1 MQSTMM
7 LLQQLRRTIA
17 DFPDRIAFVEG
28 ERMTSY
34 RMLGDQMLRVA
45 YFLRPQISAG
55 DRVALLLENSAE
67 YAAACYGVWLAGGVV
82 VGLNTALKAR
92 DLVNLI
98 THCEAR
104 WLVADSANRE
114 LTAIAQSCGCHL
126 IITGDAMVAAGDAV
140 VTARDAAAPG
150 IVRWTDLQSVAQD
163 LTVEP
168 MVPPDQLAAI
178 IYTSGTT
185 GNPKGVVLSHANLA
199 ANIGSIRQ
207 YLPIRADDRMLC
219 VLPFYYSY
227 GNSVLHS
234 HLSCGATL
242 ILENSLMYP
251 HKVLARM
258 AEQKATAF
266 AGVPSTFYLLLART
280 KLAAFDLSSLRYCTQ
295 AGGGMD
301 AAKITLWRDV
311 LPQAQFFVMY
321 GQTEAAARLTYLP
334 PAQLAGKAGSV
345 GVAIPGVEL
354 TVRNEHDV
362 EVGVGIIGEI
372 CARGDNVMRGYWRD
386 EQETAA
392 VLRNGWLHTGDVGY
406 RDADGFFFLVGRNK
420 EMIKTGAHRVSPRE
434 IEELV
439 AGVDGVEEVAV
450 VGMADDV
457 MGQVIKAC
465 VVAADGDHEAHYQEE
480 LRKKIL
486 RLCREQLAIYKMPKV
501 VAFYQSFPKTASGKI
516 QKHLI
521 E

>member
-7 LLQQLRRTIA
+7 LLQQLQRAIA

-28 ERMTSY
+28 ERTTSY
-34 RMLGDQMLRVA
+34 RMLGDQMFRVA
-45 YFLRPQISAG
+45 HFLRTQIVMG

-92 DLVNLI
+92 DLANLV

-104 WLVADSANRE
+104 WLIADSANRE
-114 LTAIAQSCGCHL
+114 LAAIAQSCDCRL
-126 IITGDAMVAAGDAV
+126 IATGDAGVAADV
-140 VTARDAAAPG
+140 FVEV
-150 IVRWTDLQSVAQD
+150 VRWADLQSVAQD
-163 LTVEP
+163 LLAELTVT
-168 MVPPDQLAAI
+168 PDQLAAI

-185 GNPKGVVLSHANLA
+185 GHPKGVVLSHANLA

-207 YLPIRADDRMLC
+207 YLPIRPDDRTLC

-258 AEQKATAF
+258 AELKATAF

-280 KLAAFDLSSLRYCTQ
+280 KPAEFDLSSLRYCTQ

-301 AAKITLWRDV
+301 KAKISLWRDV

-321 GQTEAAARLTYLP
+321 CQTEATARLTYLP
-334 PAQLAGKAGSV
+334 PAQLADKVGSV
-345 GVAIPGVEL
+345 GIAIPGVEL
-354 TVRNEHDV
+354 AVHNEHDV
-362 EVGVGIIGEI
+362 EVDAGTSGEI

-386 EQETAA
+386 ERETAA

-439 AGVDGVEEVAV
+439 ASVDGVAEVAV
-450 VGMADDV
+450 IGMADDV

-465 VVAADGDHEAHYQEE
+465 VVAVDGNHEALYLEE

-486 RLCREQLAIYKMPKV
+486 RLCREQLAIYKMPKA